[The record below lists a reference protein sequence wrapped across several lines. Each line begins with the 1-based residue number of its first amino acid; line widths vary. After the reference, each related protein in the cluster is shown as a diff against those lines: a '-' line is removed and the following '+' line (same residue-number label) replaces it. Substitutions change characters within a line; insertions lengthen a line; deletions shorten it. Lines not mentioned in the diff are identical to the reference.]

1 MQDPKR
7 WSELASGASTE
18 ESELLLAGASE
29 RMPSELR
36 GQVWSAVTLAA
47 AGGAAATA
55 LGGASAAAQ
64 NGVATVE
71 TASTAGAVSK
81 GLALASSSVIKGVIA
96 IAVLGGAGVE
106 AMHLRSSASTRASAQ
121 HSPAVHGAAARAA
134 ASSMPPEL
142 AHGAAVLEMNDGT
155 PSAVAS
161 APTAATNAA
170 ETSAT
175 PAAPSKAQSALPAR
189 RVDADAAAAPASD
202 ASAASLVS
210 SRLREESAAV
220 LAIRRTLLAGNAR
233 EALTLLARA
242 RAEFPH
248 GALAEE
254 REALS
259 VRALMAAGDRDAAR
273 LRGEAFLRRF
283 PRSPQAGEVR
293 RLLGSE

>member
-1 MQDPKR
+1 MQEPKR

-18 ESELLLAGASE
+18 ESELLRVGASE
-29 RMPSELR
+29 KMPNELR
-36 GQVWSAVTLAA
+36 SQVWSAVTLAA

-64 NGVATVE
+64 SGVATVE
-71 TASTAGAVSK
+71 TASTAGVVSK

-96 IAVLGGAGVE
+96 IAVLGGAGVG

-121 HSPAVHGAAARAA
+121 HAPAVHGAVARGV
-134 ASSMPPEL
+134 ASRMPPEL
-142 AHGAAVLEMNDGT
+142 AHPAVALELDDGT

-161 APTAATNAA
+161 APSPSANANAATLPPAA
-170 ETSAT
+170 ASSKSQSAPAHRAEAEAAAT
-175 PAAPSKAQSALPAR
+175 PAG
-189 RVDADAAAAPASD
+189 D
-202 ASAASLVS
+202 ASAASLAT

-242 RAEFPH
+242 RADFPH

-259 VRALMAAGDRDAAR
+259 VRALMATGDRDAAR

-283 PRSPQAGEVR
+283 PRSPQAGDVR

>member
-1 MQDPKR
+1 
-7 WSELASGASTE
+7 
-18 ESELLLAGASE
+18 
-29 RMPSELR
+29 
-36 GQVWSAVTLAA
+36 
-47 AGGAAATA
+47 
-55 LGGASAAAQ
+55 
-64 NGVATVE
+64 
-71 TASTAGAVSK
+71 
-81 GLALASSSVIKGVIA
+81 
-96 IAVLGGAGVE
+96 
-106 AMHLRSSASTRASAQ
+106 MHLRSSASTRASA
-121 HSPAVHGAAARAA
+121 HSSAVHGAAARAA

-273 LRGEAFLRRF
+273 LRGEAFLHRF
-283 PRSPQAGEVR
+283 PRSPQAGDVR